1 MFGLFGFGDAAD
13 CGCGDVGFGADGLGE
28 GDIDVTTEGNKNQA
42 SFMDQFT

>member
-1 MFGLFGFGDAAD
+1 
-13 CGCGDVGFGADGLGE
+13 LGE